1 MALYSMLQFLSLR
14 QKNSIMKKIFSST
27 FLIYALSIVVCMTA
41 CGQKQKETKTVSQSI
56 DTPVILKTP
65 DQWKQILTAEQYSV
79 LREKE
84 TEKPFTGKL
93 LYNKEKGVYK
103 CAGCG
108 NELFTDD
115 MKFDSH
121 CGWPSFDREIE
132 GGKIKK
138 IEDNSHGMHRTEIV
152 CAKCGGHLGHLFD
165 DGPTS
170 TGMRYCVNSASLSFQ
185 KQIAVAEA
193 EKTKNNIDTITLGG
207 GCYWCVEA
215 VYEMLDGVISVTS
228 GFSGGTVANPTYRE
242 VCMGTTGHAEV
253 VQIIYDTKK
262 TSLDEILKV
271 FFTVHDPTTLNRQGA
286 DEGEQYRSVILY
298 RNNDQYNTA
307 KSIIDE
313 LNKRKVYENPVVTQ
327 IVPFKVF
334 YKAEDYHQDY
344 YSMNKE
350 KPYCKMVIQPKLEK
364 FEKLF
369 KDRMKKSG
377 N

>member
-1 MALYSMLQFLSLR
+1 MKSLA
-14 QKNSIMKKIFSST
+14 STKKIAYL
-27 FLIYALSIVVCMTA
+27 FLIVLSFSA
-41 CGQKQKETKTVSQSI
+41 CGQNKENGNKLE
-56 DTPVILKTP
+56 TPKEVTIFKTP
-65 DQWKQILTAEQYSV
+65 DEWKKTLTTEQYAV

-108 NELFTDD
+108 AELFSDD

-121 CGWPSFDREIE
+121 CGWPSFDKEIE

-138 IEDNSHGMHRTEIV
+138 ISDNSFGMKRTEIV

-165 DGPTS
+165 DGPTK
-170 TGMRYCVNSASLSFQ
+170 TGMRYCVNSAALNFEKETVKPMVLSN
-185 KQIAVAEA
+185 E
-193 EKTKNNIDTITLGG
+193 NDTIVLGG

-215 VYEMLDGVISVTS
+215 VYEQLDGVIKVTS
-228 GFSGGTVANPTYRE
+228 GFSGGRIANPTYKE
-242 VCMGTTGHAEV
+242 VCMGNTGHAEV
-253 VQIIYDTKK
+253 VEIIYNKNK
-262 TSLDEILKV
+262 ISLDEILKV

-286 DEGEQYRSVILY
+286 DEGEQYRSVIFY
-298 RNNDQYNTA
+298 RNQQQYNVS
-307 KSIIDE
+307 KSIIE
-313 LNKRKVYENPVVTQ
+313 SLNKNKVYDHPVVTALN
-327 IVPFKVF
+327 PFTAF
-334 YKAEDYHQDY
+334 YIAEDYHQDY

-369 KDRMKKSG
+369 KDRLKKQG
-377 N
+377 IKN